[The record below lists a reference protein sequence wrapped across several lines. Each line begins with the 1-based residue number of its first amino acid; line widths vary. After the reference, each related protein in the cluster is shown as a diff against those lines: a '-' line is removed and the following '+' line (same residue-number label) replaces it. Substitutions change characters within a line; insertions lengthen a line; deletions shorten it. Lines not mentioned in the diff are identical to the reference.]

1 MLEFVNF
8 IKDCAD
14 ILASTGIA
22 LVIND
27 SLYDLELIYN
37 QAFQELHTLSAVQ
50 VIVGIFSESIS
61 INSSSFI
68 CRGKRKRKKKENKL
82 TTNRCN

>member
-1 MLEFVNF
+1 MLEFVSF

-22 LVIND
+22 LVLND

-37 QAFQELHTLSAVQ
+37 QAFQEMHTLSPIQ
-50 VIVGIFSESIS
+50 VLLCLFSEFS
-61 INSSSFI
+61 
-68 CRGKRKRKKKENKL
+68 L
-82 TTNRCN
+82 TSN